1 MNSLGIG
8 SDVFVSKSKSTAS
21 KLGSIGGYLEKGMK
35 KVGDQVINLRNLTQ
49 SARNSAPVF
58 ANKILEIAGLDK
70 TKIDLGRKFNIKESD
85 VVGGITPNES
95 TPINTYSQVA
105 GALRTILPDS
115 IKNFIGKE
123 NIANTENLAKA
134 EYAYMVNKGN
144 QAKLDTLFS
153 PEEQARFAAS
163 EKLSKDVPQ
172 EMQQFLLD
180 NELIKSKQLTDDYV
194 RFVQSEYGRKIL
206 SEPVIMDINGKKYR
220 FENIESAMNS
230 AQARRFSGDPKIS
243 DSMEAQLASHLKA
256 KGENLDLLRVHSPTI
271 QLISYAQSIGNML
284 QNKATIDNFRQF
296 MKRDENKKIIDPEA
310 FEFIAKLFPE
320 QGQSEILN
328 NMIHVYGREN
338 TTS

>member
-8 SDVFVSKSKSTAS
+8 KDVFVSKSKTKANEA
-21 KLGSIGGYLEKGMK
+21 GSIGGYLEKGMK
-35 KVGDQVINLRNLTQ
+35 KIGDTAINLRNLTQ
-49 SARNSAPVF
+49 SARESAPLF

-70 TKIDLGRKFNIKESD
+70 GNLDLGRKFDIKESD

-105 GALRTILPDS
+105 GTLKTLIPDS

-123 NIANTENLAKA
+123 NVAKTENLAKA
-134 EYAYMVNKGN
+134 EYTYMVNKGN
-144 QAKLDTLFS
+144 QEKLDSLFS

-163 EKLSKDVPQ
+163 EQLSKDVPK

-180 NELIKSKQLTDDYV
+180 NDLIKSKQLTDDYV

-206 SEPVIMDINGKKYR
+206 SEPVVMDINGKKYR

-256 KGENLDLLRVHSPTI
+256 K
-271 QLISYAQSIGNML
+271 
-284 QNKATIDNFRQF
+284 
-296 MKRDENKKIIDPEA
+296 
-310 FEFIAKLFPE
+310 
-320 QGQSEILN
+320 
-328 NMIHVYGREN
+328 
-338 TTS
+338 